1 MFEREGD
8 AFQQEERRSAE
19 PKITYVFKICL
30 IGDGGVGKTCI
41 ARRLCFDTFDASTQL
56 TIGIDF
62 YTYDIP
68 IIVRGKKNKVRLSIW
83 DFGGQE
89 QFKKLFKY
97 YINGS
102 NGIFLV
108 FDLLKMETLIKLDWW
123 YDNLIEHNLHDR
135 PKVLIGTKFDLIQKD
150 NKKHKVDELTIENF
164 LDKHDE
170 KDFLKTSS
178 KENTNILHSFK
189 EMTKKIMDSHE
200 LDYDKI
206 L

>member
-1 MFEREGD
+1 MRLNFNE
-8 AFQQEERRSAE
+8 
-19 PKITYVFKICL
+19 IVVFK
-30 IGDGGVGKTCI
+30 VNN
-41 ARRLCFDTFDASTQL
+41 QL

-62 YTYDIP
+62 YTYDIH
-68 IIVRGKKNKVRLSIW
+68 IIGKGNEAYVWLSIW
-83 DFGGQE
+83 DFGGEE

-97 YINGS
+97 YVNGA

-123 YDNLIEHNLHDR
+123 YDNLIEYNLHDR
-135 PKVLIGTKFDLIQKD
+135 PKVLIGTKLDLVQK

-200 LDYDKI
+200 LDYDEI

>member
-1 MFEREGD
+1 MFERDGD

-19 PKITYVFKICL
+19 PKITYVFKVCL

-41 ARRLCFDTFDASTQL
+41 ARRLCFDTFEANTQL

-68 IIVRGKKNKVRLSIW
+68 IIVKGKKNNVRLSIW

-97 YINGS
+97 YVNGA

-123 YDNLIEHNLHDR
+123 YDNLIEYNLHDR
-135 PKVLIGTKFDLIQKD
+135 PKVLIGTKLDLFQK

-170 KDFLKTSS
+170 KDFLRTSS

>member
-1 MFEREGD
+1 MFEKEG
-8 AFQQEERRSAE
+8 
-19 PKITYVFKICL
+19 PLYVFKICL

-41 ARRLCFDTFDASTQL
+41 ARRLCFDTFNANTQL

-68 IIVRGKKNKVRLSIW
+68 IIAKSKKNKVRLSIW

-89 QFKKLFKY
+89 QFKKLFRY
-97 YINGS
+97 YINGA

-108 FDLLKMETLIKLDWW
+108 FDLLKMDTLIKLDWW
-123 YDNLIEHNLHDR
+123 YENLIDYDLQDC
-135 PKVLIGTKFDLIQKD
+135 PKVLIGTKLDLV
-150 NKKHKVDELTIENF
+150 KKRQKVDDFTIENF
-164 LDKHDE
+164 LEKHDE

-178 KENTNILHSFK
+178 KENMNILQSFK

-200 LDYDKI
+200 LDYDEI